1 MTDSVLYSVLLLASL
16 GVVAA
21 IVLYV
26 VSKKFYVYENPLIA
40 EVDELLPGANCAGCG
55 SPGCKSFADK
65 LVNTEDI
72 SELFCPVGG
81 NDVMKLVAEKL
92 GKAVTEKDPTVAVL
106 RCQGGCDVRPKT
118 TEYQGPRTCA
128 ISAMIYS
135 GETDCQ
141 YGCLGDGDCVA
152 VCNFGAMHMDEATGL
167 PVIDT
172 DKCTSCEAC
181 VKACPRDI
189 IEMRPR
195 NKRDLK
201 VFVGCLNEDKGGIA
215 KKSCAVAC
223 IGCSKC
229 EDVCQ
234 KDAISM
240 NNNLAY
246 IDPALCTLCRKCVDV
261 CPTHSIIETNFP
273 PKKPKKVVE
282 KKPVAKKVVEKKE
295 VEKVAVVK
303 GEAAKPEVKKEVE
316 KVAVVKEDQTVE
328 SKNTKTDA

>member
-1 MTDSVLYSVLLLASL
+1 MTDSVVYSVLLLTSL
-16 GVVAA
+16 GVLAS
-21 IVLYV
+21 IILYV

-40 EVDELLPGANCAGCG
+40 EIEEILPSANCGGCG

-92 GKAVTEKDPTVAVL
+92 GKEVAEKDPTVAVV
-106 RCQGGCDVRPKT
+106 RCQGACEVRPKT
-118 TEYQGPRTCA
+118 TEYQGPRSCA
-128 ISAMIYS
+128 ISALIYS

-141 YGCLGDGDCVA
+141 FGCLGDGDCVN
-152 VCNFGAMHMDEATGL
+152 VCQFDAMYMDETTGL
-167 PVIDT
+167 PVVIT
-172 DKCTSCEAC
+172 DKCTSCGAC
-181 VKACPRDI
+181 VDACPRNI

-215 KKSCAVAC
+215 KKACEVAC

-229 EDVCQ
+229 EDVCP
-234 KDAISM
+234 KGAITM
-240 NNNLAY
+240 FNNLAY
-246 IDPALCTLCRKCVDV
+246 IDPVLCTLCRKCVPV

-273 PKKPKKVVE
+273 PRK
-282 KKPVAKKVVEKKE
+282 EKKE
-295 VEKVAVVK
+295 ADKV
-303 GEAAKPEVKKEVE
+303 EVK
-316 KVAVVKEDQTVE
+316 TV
-328 SKNTKTDA
+328 N

>member
-16 GVVAA
+16 GVIAA
-21 IVLYV
+21 VVLYI

-40 EVDELLPGANCAGCG
+40 EVDDILPGANCAGCG

-81 NDVMKLVAEKL
+81 NDVMKLVASKL
-92 GKAVTEKDPTVAVL
+92 GKEVTAKAPTVAVL

-128 ISAMIYS
+128 ISAMVYG

-141 YGCLGDGDCVA
+141 YGCLGDGDCVT
-152 VCNFGAMHMDEATGL
+152 VCDFGAMYMDEKTGL
-167 PVIDT
+167 PVIDS

-181 VKACPRDI
+181 VKACPRGI
-189 IEMRPR
+189 LEMRPKK
-195 NKRDLK
+195 KRDLK

-215 KKSCAVAC
+215 RKSCSVAC

-229 EDVCQ
+229 DTVCP
-234 KDAISM
+234 KDAITM

-246 IDPALCTLCRKCVDV
+246 IDAALCTLCRKCVEV
-261 CPTHSIIETNFP
+261 CPTNSIIETNFP
-273 PKKPKKVVE
+273 PKKEKKVVA
-282 KKPVAKKVVEKKE
+282 KKPVVKKE

-303 GEAAKPEVKKEVE
+303 GEAVKPVVKKEVE
-316 KVAVVKEDQTVE
+316 KVTAVKEETPVE
-328 SKNTKTDA
+328 SKNNNSDA